1 MNKRADSR
9 HGASGHG
16 GGLLER
22 VMPDTRPLRAP
33 AFRRTVIGQGTAYL
47 GTMVTE
53 TAVPVQVYA
62 ISHNSLYVGL
72 AGLAGLVPI
81 VVFGLYGGVIADAF
95 DRRRVALIAS
105 LVTWA
110 GTLLLLLQAVLAVGS
125 VGLILTL
132 IVIQSGG
139 FAVSSST
146 RGALIPAL
154 VDAELVPAAN
164 TLSYTASN
172 VGSILRPP

>member
-33 AFRRTVIGQGTAYL
+33 AFRRTVIGQGTAYV

-62 ISHNSLYVGL
+62 ISHSSFYVGL
-72 AGLAGLVPI
+72 AGLAGLLPI

-95 DRRRVALIAS
+95 DRRRGCLAASVVTWLGTVAL
-105 LVTWA
+105 LPPA
-110 GTLLLLLQAVLAVGS
+110 GL
-125 VGLILTL
+125 
-132 IVIQSGG
+132 
-139 FAVSSST
+139 
-146 RGALIPAL
+146 
-154 VDAELVPAAN
+154 
-164 TLSYTASN
+164 
-172 VGSILRPP
+172 